1 MKKFIKVSES
11 TYVKIDELSLEKAK
25 NMPIGATATWADGKT
40 YKKVVRSMQ
49 KAVELEADDEFDEHQ
64 LAIGIQVELEHT
76 EDVEEAM
83 AIAMQHLKET
93 PDYYTRLVES
103 GLVDEE
109 ISSTGEIQEVLEK
122 ARITKY
128 IKRIPKPSGKGYYY
142 FYNRKQLKD
151 YYEKGIAPGDK
162 PKEEKGIIAAVLSFF
177 GVKSEGD
184 AKKKIAEK
192 FEEHK
197 DKFKGM
203 DKKSFED
210 HVIEYLTNK
219 EKWDKRISGQKGEA
233 KGGEKKTD
241 KKPTEEKGDK
251 PKGTAGKKFNLS
263 VMRQIAGIFG
273 APEKKTEEKK
283 EEKKTG
289 KASIKDVMKF
299 EDKAFDATG
308 AESGGEIREDIDK
321 AKIYAKTVF
330 DQMDKAGITKLTA
343 ADRDELEDK
352 NYHLLNMV
360 LAMGGYFGE
369 AEQKKTIEFSNKMK
383 AEGKE
388 YYAFPVTAIGE
399 KLFGESSKSDDNF
412 ETMLNVKT
420 IDKKDYPKEFNSSR
434 TSDPLIIKKKDIK
447 DGFEIFGHRFF
458 VAKNKSGEWTSF
470 NPESAAFVGKGKTV
484 EEARESALTILNE
497 NGKEKTDTAIS
508 AAIKQVES
516 IRRGDKKEVVGLPKK
531 EEKPTEEKKSET
543 TSEGRKDPKSIL
555 GEAPDFD
562 LKSAKKF
569 YDEMIK
575 QALEDDNSY
584 RGPERGEISQEHHEH
599 YDRVLKKR
607 KEDTINYIN
616 NLTGKIKN
624 KDRSLIETL
633 HTGNK
638 NSRNIFEEMTGVNL
652 GSTEKSTEEALSKW
666 LNIDIKAERDAAEKE
681 RKAKEAEDKKAQD
694 AAKYAPLGSFG
705 DNLSPKDK
713 GRALEMLSKQYNL
726 SGKVGSM
733 KQHIERLIEDGWRI
747 NLSQVYGKSFE
758 SPTGSSY
765 NVIDKS
771 KILLSYADHVL
782 NEKGIKGSVTD
793 KEMAKEIEAVSKLYK
808 KVDSLENQIYK
819 RESRPQSYS
828 EANKTRE
835 MYAELKELKRQHD
848 EAKKTLEEKKKKL
861 SKIDDNKPE
870 VNPKDKKSSTS
881 DLQKEYDTVKKEV
894 DIVKDVLKEMDAK
907 IDGETIIEEDGTR
920 WNIDEFVD
928 NFTLSDK
935 ESKAFLGYMK
945 NTKRLAEL
953 KDDDAL
959 VGEKL
964 FKARVQLEMALEKA
978 KPTKYIKRIPKPGG
992 KGWVYFYNEKQIK
1005 DFKEKGILPE
1015 DKTKG
1020 EKKDEPKKG
1029 FTDEQKHSIKDAL
1042 KKVVSV
1048 LADALSAKDP
1058 VAPAA
1063 GAVEETGERI
1073 REKGLND
1080 KKKREAAEMQKQAK
1094 KKADKGDK

>member
-1 MKKFIKVSES
+1 MQKFIKVSES
-11 TYVKIDELSLEKAK
+11 TYVKLDESSLEKAK

-40 YKKVVRSMQ
+40 YKKVSENKWEPVDGGREPSTAGHHQHRGGGGDEPARHGANVLADKFREFIESMDKEERQIYRGGKFDYGKRAYFANDGKHSLKFEGGKVVRSMQ

-76 EDVEEAM
+76 EDIEEAM

-151 YYEKGIAPGDK
+151 YYENGIAPGDQ

-177 GVKSEGD
+177 GVKSEGE

-219 EKWDKRISGQKGEA
+219 EKWDKRISGQNGEA
-233 KGGEKKTD
+233 KGGEKKAD
-241 KKPTEEKGDK
+241 KKPAEKKGDK
-251 PKGTAGKKFNLS
+251 PEGAAGKKFNLS

-273 APEKKTEEKK
+273 AP
-283 EEKKTG
+283 G
-289 KASIKDVMKF
+289 RKD
-299 EDKAFDATG
+299 
-308 AESGGEIREDIDK
+308 
-321 AKIYAKTVF
+321 
-330 DQMDKAGITKLTA
+330 
-343 ADRDELEDK
+343 
-352 NYHLLNMV
+352 
-360 LAMGGYFGE
+360 
-369 AEQKKTIEFSNKMK
+369 
-383 AEGKE
+383 
-388 YYAFPVTAIGE
+388 
-399 KLFGESSKSDDNF
+399 SKSEDNL
-412 ETMLNVKT
+412 ETMPEVKT
-420 IDKKDYPKEFNSSR
+420 IDKKDYPDEFDSSVVAVA
-434 TSDPLIIKKKDIK
+434 PIIIKKEDIK
-447 DGFEIFGHRFF
+447 DGFEIFGHKFF
-458 VAKNKSGEWTSF
+458 VAKNKAGEWAAF
-470 NPESAAFVGKGKTV
+470 HPESATFVGKGETV
-484 EEARESALTILNE
+484 EEAREKTLIKLNQV
-497 NGKEKTDTAIS
+497 GKEKIDELIAEATKRIELS
-508 AAIKQVES
+508 RS
-516 IRRGDKKEVVGLPKK
+516 IAKGDKKDIAGLPQK
-531 EEKPTEEKKSET
+531 EEKPAEEKKSET
-543 TSEGRKDPKSIL
+543 AADGRRDPKSIL
-555 GEAPDFD
+555 GEALDFD

-584 RGPERGEISQEHHEH
+584 RGPERGEISKEHHEH
-599 YDRVLKKR
+599 YDRILKKR

-616 NLTGKIKN
+616 KLTERIKN
-624 KDRSLIETL
+624 KDRDLIETL

-638 NSRNIFEEMTGVNL
+638 NSRNIFEEMTGVSL
-652 GSTEKSTEEALSKW
+652 GSTAKSTEEALSKW

-681 RKAKEAEDKKAQD
+681 RKAKEDEDKKAQD

-713 GRALEMLSKQYNL
+713 GRALEMLSKQYRL
-726 SGKVGSM
+726 DGADGTMFYHIKKLVG
-733 KQHIERLIEDGWRI
+733 DGWTIKTNLNGDKWFRSQDGVTYQFI
-747 NLSQVYGKSFE
+747 N
-758 SPTGSSY
+758 
-765 NVIDKS
+765 KS
-771 KILLSYADHVL
+771 KIIMNYIEHVIKEK
-782 NEKGIKGSVTD
+782 NEESSRMKKNNNSSD
-793 KEMAKEIEAVSKLYK
+793 KS
-808 KVDSLENQIYK
+808 
-819 RESRPQSYS
+819 
-828 EANKTRE
+828 
-835 MYAELKELKRQHD
+835 
-848 EAKKTLEEKKKKL
+848 
-861 SKIDDNKPE
+861 
-870 VNPKDKKSSTS
+870 
-881 DLQKEYDTVKKEV
+881 LQKEYNSIHKEIN
-894 DIVKDVLKEMDAK
+894 IVENFLHDVGAK
-907 IDGETIIEEDGTR
+907 ISGDLIIEDGEKMSIEEF
-920 WNIDEFVD
+920 IVESPHV
-928 NFTLSDK
+928 FTPEE
-935 ESKAFLGYMK
+935 ESAFRNYTK
-945 NTKRLAEL
+945 NSKRLAEL

-959 VGEKL
+959 VGGKL
-964 FKARVQLEMALEKA
+964 FKSRVQLEMALEKA

-992 KGWVYFYNEKQIK
+992 KGWIYFYNEKQIK
-1005 DFKEKGILPE
+1005 DFKEKGIVPE
-1015 DKTKG
+1015 DKPKG

-1094 KKADKGDK
+1094 KKAEKGDK

>member
-1 MKKFIKVSES
+1 MKKFIKISES
-11 TYVKIDELSLEKAK
+11 TYVKIDESSLEKAK

-40 YKKVVRSMQ
+40 YKKVSENKWEPVDGGREPSTAGHHQHRGGGGEEPARHGANVLADKFREFIEAMDKEERQIYRGGKFDYGKRSYFANDGKHVLKFEGGKVVRSMQ

-76 EDVEEAM
+76 EDIEEAM

-151 YYEKGIAPGDK
+151 YYEKGIAPGDQ
-162 PKEEKGIIAAVLSFF
+162 PKEEKSIIAAVLSFF
-177 GVKSEGD
+177 GVKSESD

-233 KGGEKKTD
+233 KGGEKKAD
-241 KKPTEEKGDK
+241 KKPAEKKSGKPEGD
-251 PKGTAGKKFNLS
+251 AGKKFNLS
-263 VMRQIAGIFG
+263 VMRQIAGIFR
-273 APEKKTEEKK
+273 APEKKD
-283 EEKKTG
+283 G
-289 KASIKDVMKF
+289 
-299 EDKAFDATG
+299 
-308 AESGGEIREDIDK
+308 
-321 AKIYAKTVF
+321 
-330 DQMDKAGITKLTA
+330 
-343 ADRDELEDK
+343 
-352 NYHLLNMV
+352 
-360 LAMGGYFGE
+360 
-369 AEQKKTIEFSNKMK
+369 
-383 AEGKE
+383 
-388 YYAFPVTAIGE
+388 
-399 KLFGESSKSDDNF
+399 KSDDNF
-412 ETMLNVKT
+412 ETMPEVKT

-497 NGKEKTDTAIS
+497 NGKEKTNTAIS
-508 AAIKQVES
+508 EAIKQVES

-531 EEKPTEEKKSET
+531 EEKPAEEKKSET
-543 TSEGRKDPKSIL
+543 TAEGRKDPKSIL
-555 GEAPDFD
+555 GEAPDFN

-584 RGPERGEISQEHHEH
+584 RGPERGEISKEHHEH

-681 RKAKEAEDKKAQD
+681 RKAKEAEDKKARD

-713 GRALEMLSKQYNL
+713 GRALEMLSKQYRFN
-726 SGKVGSM
+726 GKTATM
-733 KQHIERLIEDGWRI
+733 KQQIESLIDDGWRI
-747 NLSQVYGKSFE
+747 KSSPTYGKSLQ

-765 NVIDKS
+765 DVIDKS
-771 KILLSYADHVL
+771 KIVLSYAEHVL
-782 NEKGIKGSVTD
+782 DQKGFGGTAAD
-793 KEMAKEIEAVSKLYK
+793 KEIAKEEEAVSKLYK

-861 SKIDDNKPE
+861 VKTEDDKPE
-870 VNPKDKKSSTS
+870 EKTDDKKSSTS

-894 DIVKDVLKEMDAK
+894 DIVKDVLNEMEAK
-907 IDGETIIEEDGTR
+907 MDGEIIVEDNGKGQR
-920 WNIDEFVD
+920 WTIDEFVD

-1015 DKTKG
+1015 DKPKG

-1063 GAVEETGERI
+1063 SAVEETGERI

-1080 KKKREAAEMQKQAK
+1080 KKKREAAEAQKQAK